1 MSISDNSFSM
11 STMFDALQ
19 NIRFSKG
26 ISGSIPPPGF
36 TPRASAVSNTRLSPL
51 FNIMTSGEGVAA
63 QFKEMISSLDRRH
76 LHMMVSLLTSDADY
90 FMEIVRNKYGSRRVQ
105 KLLGISDDVDAFF
118 YAVILRR
125 FLHIMTDKYASYVAT
140 RAMVVFER
148 EKKKAMYEH
157 ILHYALDI
165 ARDKH
170 GCIALNEVITDVDDP
185 YYRNQMLDVVAH
197 NALFLSNDASGN
209 FVVQHVLKLYDM
221 RCTHNVAVSLRGHC
235 VDLSLKKYGSYI
247 VEKLLE
253 AEETMDV
260 VVVELLEC
268 ERDKLRRLGRDEFG
282 SFVVVKALRVTQKNR
297 IDLFWDLVEK
307 LMPLLDFFR
316 RSHGSSIANILESCS
331 ISTRRFN

>member
-1 MSISDNSFSM
+1 MSIADNTFSM

-19 NIRFSKG
+19 HVRLSKG

-36 TPRASAVSNTRLSPL
+36 IPRASAVSNTRLNPL
-51 FNIMTSGEGVAA
+51 FNLMTNGEGVA
-63 QFKEMISSLDRRH
+63 QFKEMISKLDRRQ
-76 LHMMVSLLTSDADY
+76 LHMMVSLLTLDADY
-90 FMEIVRNKYGSRRVQ
+90 FMEVVRNKNGSRRVQ
-105 KLLGISDDVDAFF
+105 KLLGISDDVDALF
-118 YAVILRR
+118 YAAILRR

-165 ARDKH
+165 ACEKH

-185 YYRNQMLDVVAH
+185 YYRNQLLDVVAH

-209 FVVQHVLKLYDM
+209 FVVQHVLKLYDL

-235 VDLSLKKYGSYI
+235 VDLSFKQYGSYI
-247 VEKLLE
+247 VEKLVE
-253 AEETMDV
+253 AEETMAV

-268 ERDKLRRLGRDEFG
+268 GGDRLMRLGRNEFG
-282 SFVVVKALRVTQKNR
+282 SFVVAKALSVTQEMSR
-297 IDLFWDLVEK
+297 VDLFSALVHK
-307 LMPLLDFFR
+307 LMPFLHLLR
-316 RSHGSSIANILESCS
+316 RSHGSNIANILESTIQGS
-331 ISTRRFN
+331 